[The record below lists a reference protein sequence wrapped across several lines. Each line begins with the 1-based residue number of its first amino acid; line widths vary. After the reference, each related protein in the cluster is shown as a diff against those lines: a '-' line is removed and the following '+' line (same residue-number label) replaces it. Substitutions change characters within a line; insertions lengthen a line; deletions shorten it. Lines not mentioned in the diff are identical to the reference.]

1 MSALDALM
9 DRSEETG
16 VTTGRD
22 RGALSVSQPVIVRRR
37 RRYSAEEK
45 LAILQAVAEPGATVA
60 EVSRRY
66 EVTRSLI
73 HNWRRQEAVGVLGA
87 AVRFTA
93 VQVVPESP
101 PETVIAS
108 APSRPANGVI
118 EIELVDGARIR
129 VNDDVNEAALKRV
142 LRVLRGR

>member
-1 MSALDALM
+1 LAAQDALM
-9 DRSEETG
+9 GRSEETG

-22 RGALSVSQPVIVRRR
+22 RGALSTSQPVVVRRR

-45 LAILQAVAEPGATVA
+45 RAILKAVAEPGTTVA

-93 VQVVPESP
+93 VQVVPEC
-101 PETVIAS
+101 AS
-108 APSRPANGVI
+108 VAARGPARSASGVI

-142 LRVLRGR
+142 LWVLRGR